1 MKPIMAVAAALLLGG
16 TAQAVVPQFED
27 LNLLQARIG
36 AYLGQSGV
44 DASQVQ
50 PLDQRLRLTRCPEP
64 ASIDMVVRGELV
76 VRCATIGWRLRVPVI
91 VPFAAQQ
98 AQAQIVIRRGDNV
111 ELAVGG
117 SGFSVVSNAI
127 AMEDGREGGFVRVK
141 SPTGTTTVTGR
152 VAGPGKVAITD

>member
-1 MKPIMAVAAALLLGG
+1 MKPMIALAAAMLLGS

-36 AYLGQSGV
+36 AYLGQAGA

-50 PLDQRLRLTRCPEP
+50 PLDQRLRLARCPEP
-64 ASIDMVVRGELV
+64 ASIDIAVRGELV
-76 VRCATIGWRLRVPVI
+76 VRCLPIGWRLRVPVT
-91 VPFAAQQ
+91 VTVAAQS
-98 AQAQIVIRRGDNV
+98 AIVIRRGDNV

-117 SGFSVVSNAI
+117 KGFSVVSNAT

-141 SPTGTTTVTGR
+141 SSTGTSTVTGR
-152 VAGPGKVAITD
+152 VDGPGRVTISN

>member
-1 MKPIMAVAAALLLGG
+1 MKPLIAVATAMLLG
-16 TAQAVVPQFED
+16 TAAQAVVPQFED

-44 DASQVQ
+44 DAAQVQ
-50 PLDQRLRLTRCPEP
+50 TLDQRLRLARCPEP
-64 ASIDMVVRGELV
+64 ATIDMAVRGELV
-76 VRCATIGWRLRVPVI
+76 VRCPTIGWRLRVPVI
-91 VPFAAQQ
+91 VPVA

-117 SGFSVVSNAI
+117 SGFSVVSSAI
-127 AMEDGREGGFVRVK
+127 AMEDGREGGYVRVK